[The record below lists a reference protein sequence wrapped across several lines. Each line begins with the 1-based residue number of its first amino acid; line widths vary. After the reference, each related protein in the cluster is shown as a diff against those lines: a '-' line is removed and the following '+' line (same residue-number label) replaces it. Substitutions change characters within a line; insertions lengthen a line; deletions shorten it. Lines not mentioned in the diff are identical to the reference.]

1 MMEYKNM
8 FRCTKCGNTFKLEK
22 KSGNLYYYYHT
33 HKGKQCSGG
42 SFERVE
48 EKANQC

>member
-22 KSGNLYYYYHT
+22 KSGNLYGHYGHY
-33 HKGKQCSGG
+33 GG
-42 SFERVE
+42 YGGYGY
-48 EKANQC
+48 